1 MFRYGLVPHSTPWSL
16 ALNVFRICSPPW
28 ISVNKRF
35 VGKLSFFLL
44 LIYSFLFLVL
54 KKHMCLI
61 SIFASR
67 FSF

>member
-35 VGKLSFFLL
+35 VGKLSFFC
-44 LIYSFLFLVL
+44 YSFTVF
-54 KKHMCLI
+54 C
-61 SIFASR
+61 F
-67 FSF
+67 